1 MATRLFQCCLVCLSG
16 GSLVLAI
23 PQSSAASKVI
33 HFTTSSK
40 IYLIYGNVLQQ
51 VSKTTRAEVEL
62 DESKA
67 ELQCIIPDSQG
78 AIIVPFKPPTLEP
91 SYLQNLI
98 SDFIMNYSSFLWIA
112 AASPRLFSVR
122 NPNSSDSLFNV
133 LDPAR

>member
-40 IYLIYGNVLQQ
+40 IYLMYGNVAQQ
-51 VSKTTRAEVEL
+51 VSKTARAEVEL

-67 ELQCIIPDSQG
+67 DLQCIIPESQG
-78 AIIVPFKPPTLEP
+78 
-91 SYLQNLI
+91 
-98 SDFIMNYSSFLWIA
+98 SF
-112 AASPRLFSVR
+112 
-122 NPNSSDSLFNV
+122 
-133 LDPAR
+133 